1 MVLGRYPFT
10 REVAGR
16 DGGRDSE
23 IIGENIKVDF
33 PRVLSL
39 QRKVLAVFM
48 KNESQG
54 TIKSMQNCEV
64 GAQNVN
70 LSTKKF
76 KDFIVSTS
84 VGTNQGVKVTVD
96 VSGARTQEIFDDVFA
111 KLVEA
116 AQPIPGF
123 RRVKGGKTLD
133 IPKDVLLHILGPSKV
148 NKETI
153 LSVINTTV
161 AEFVEK
167 EGLDVSGDLRVEQ
180 SYADIEAA
188 FVPGKEFS
196 FEAIIHCKPTSK
208 S

>member
-1 MVLGRYPFT
+1 
-10 REVAGR
+10 
-16 DGGRDSE
+16 
-23 IIGENIKVDF
+23 
-33 PRVLSL
+33 
-39 QRKVLAVFM
+39 
-48 KNESQG
+48 
-54 TIKSMQNCEV
+54 MQDCEV

-76 KDFIVSTS
+76 KDFIVSSS

-123 RRVKGGKTLD
+123 RR

-167 EGLDVSGDLRVEQ
+167 V
-180 SYADIEAA
+180 
-188 FVPGKEFS
+188 
-196 FEAIIHCKPTSK
+196 IH
-208 S
+208 